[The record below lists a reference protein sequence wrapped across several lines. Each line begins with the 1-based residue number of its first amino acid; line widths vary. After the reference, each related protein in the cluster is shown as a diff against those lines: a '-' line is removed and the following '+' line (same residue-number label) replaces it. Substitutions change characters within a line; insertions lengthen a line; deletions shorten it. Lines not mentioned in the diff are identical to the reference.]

1 MEWRDSPTENCEPA
15 FTEAQ
20 RWLEEVTGK
29 QFGEKD
35 FRSALENGL
44 LLIDLINKIK
54 PGVIKKIN
62 RLSTPIAGLDN
73 INVFLKACGKLGLKD
88 AQLFHPGDLQD
99 LSNRV
104 TVKQEETHRRLKNVL
119 ITLYWLGRKAQSNPY
134 YNGPYLDLK
143 AFEGLLGQTLTKAL
157 EDSGSL
163 KRSGRDSGCG
173 DIWYSE
179 RGELL
184 SPSTIHRRDDSWDS
198 LDSFGSRS
206 LASFSSDATLKGS
219 SEGGESDTESELS
232 HKMLDGSKNDKSY
245 RRSVTIEPK
254 PLPSYNQFLPNKS
267 RQPVYLPAPLR
278 KKRVDRNEDN
288 RRSWASPVYTDP
300 DGNFTSGSKNQQAT
314 TCPKA
319 LLEIDL
325 PILTSQQLA
334 QYDESDSDSED
345 PRKLPD
351 LVVDD
356 LAQRRFRLNKSPSN
370 PICPVL
376 HIVEADPPKS
386 GSQANHPA
394 STVAPAPKGQWS
406 DHGLNLDTTVAS
418 GASTKDPSDT
428 SHCSSEDEDDNDKER
443 VRTVP
448 NIEKDDLYAR
458 KLNLP
463 VPSLNASF
471 NVFLPKLWTP
481 EEELQWKKINLGSSS
496 RPWYKEFQ
504 GHSGGSS
511 ESEEDSKCEKSRP
524 TSDGN
529 PSVQPCPGSD
539 LAFPEKRIA
548 QPTVTSAAKNVDRG
562 VADTSEQPSQFSIL
576 QAFQKCS
583 VDMLSLEGKCKP
595 DPTSGPRI
603 LTYTP
608 TGPGCNRAGLE
619 STNMDPDL
627 ENDDLFIRK
636 TGAFHLHPC
645 SMELFQTGPRQ
656 VCSVEKEIVLQS
668 GETEVP
674 DLEKDDMIVRRVPN
688 QKEVP
693 LSGAP
698 DKYQPVP
705 FPEPSTLPETIQAK
719 FLCLPKKLPE
729 SRERSTGSR
738 IVVSS
743 QKRKKDDMLAR
754 KIGSWQIVS
763 PTKAKCFTPGPCSEE
778 DLRNWESIRDA
789 SRRRHR
795 KRQMVERL
803 IQKLSDGEGSKSMGD
818 VSEEEVPVVQKIAFE
833 DLQKLKSE
841 IQEQDQKWQ
850 DDLAKWKNRRKSFTS
865 DLQKKK
871 EEREDIEK
879 KVSERSERSTKTFSE
894 MQKERESREH
904 GSYLNSQS
912 GVGNRRL
919 YSSNEDVFGEHER
932 APTKPALEKGYTIE
946 VDKPYSLKSEI
957 TYSMQHSQKQEDH
970 PTAVPKRTA
979 QIEKMNFY
987 TNSQPDMGGS
997 LYSSNEDVF
1006 SEKASSPTKEA
1017 AEKGFSA
1024 EANMPGILIGEVAS
1038 STRQSLKL
1046 QGPVAT
1052 VAKRPLE
1059 EQNLDSCLN
1068 SRPSTRGTSLSSS
1081 NEDVYREQDNSRTKP
1096 AVENRNLLEEDMPRS
1111 LKSEFTYRSLQP
1123 QKQQDPVLGVTRSP
1137 HEEQKPASLSTHYSV
1152 NAQSRPARVTSS
1164 LPSGDQK
1171 TDAARITSVV
1181 TARPFGIRSKGL
1193 STISRPSTMD
1203 DSRRYNGVASGI
1215 SKANSVNVTTF
1226 SRSTTQHNSANLI
1239 KSEEDDEE
1247 EEEKENVMPVSSKPV
1262 SYASS
1267 RNWAVGNT
1275 EVKSD
1280 PEPDLISFSS
1290 SSVQSLSD
1298 TKVSRAQPQYSD
1310 MRVCINQTPG
1320 SSHDFGFKTTW
1331 NSTGATVKSVEGGSP
1346 AELSQLKVEDEII
1359 AVNGTKVSKM
1369 DYSEWREAMDSA
1381 LETGSLTMDIRRYG
1395 KEDWGR
1401 DPPSLPYSRHKTLN
1415 LTSMDTKIIGSP
1427 ENKWIDASSR
1437 SSNSAVHDSTEKQK
1451 NDFETK
1457 AVNGVQDGVDG
1468 KPKGGS
1474 EPAIPDLHVPSI
1486 SVSSRWSWNPE
1497 EERKRQEKWLKEQEQ
1512 LLQEKHRREQEKL
1525 KEEWEQVQQEVEKES
1540 SKEHVLLNAS
1550 NHVPVTSHSLPLSPS
1565 WQTRE
1570 AAVSEWMRGSVGSEE
1585 QWVKPD
1591 EEAANAFK
1599 LEQQR
1604 KLEEEK
1610 LQLERETRQIEE
1622 SRRKFLEEQQ
1632 RRRAQEEERQRL
1644 AEQQQREAE
1653 ERHQAAERQRQQEEE
1668 RLRQWAEEEKQRR
1681 RLEEEQQR
1689 RLQAEEEKRWRAEEE
1704 EKRRQ
1709 AVEEE
1714 QWRQRQEEEQLHL
1727 RAQPEQQRQR
1737 AEPEREKR
1745 TFQMNNYER
1754 PDPYGVA
1761 ASHDE
1766 LDYTASN
1773 RSSLKSAP
1781 ELDAPYGY
1789 RNSVHERFG
1798 AGAAP
1803 WLQEDHVQ
1811 NIKFQPKMPSSEIK
1825 TQRNQIFYLMKPVN
1839 PDRDSSRHS
1848 DNGWGSTSSQRG
1860 YQKDQPQTNAELER
1874 QRIIQEMRKTT
1885 SLVNDNSWIRQRA
1898 SSASKEPSSLPNTM
1912 RRGES
1917 LDNLDSSGTSSWRQT
1932 PWTNQPTS
1940 YNSLSSSQ
1948 DFSRPSSIVST
1959 SNRSYLRTPSSILPP
1974 ASGGTGRTGS
1984 LPQATSVAS
1993 TSPQSLSPT
2002 QASQPGSQQRRSV
2015 SGKKLCS
2022 YCNNNLGKGAA
2033 MIIESLGLC
2042 YHIQCFKCVAC
2053 ESDLGGSQTGAE
2065 VRIRNNELYCN
2076 GCYTRFKTI
2085 RQPTP
2090 M

>member
-300 DGNFTSGSKNQQAT
+300 DGNFT
-314 TCPKA
+314 
-319 LLEIDL
+319 
-325 PILTSQQLA
+325 
-334 QYDESDSDSED
+334 
-345 PRKLPD
+345 
-351 LVVDD
+351 
-356 LAQRRFRLNKSPSN
+356 
-370 PICPVL
+370 
-376 HIVEADPPKS
+376 
-386 GSQANHPA
+386 
-394 STVAPAPKGQWS
+394 
-406 DHGLNLDTTVAS
+406 
-418 GASTKDPSDT
+418 
-428 SHCSSEDEDDNDKER
+428 
-443 VRTVP
+443 
-448 NIEKDDLYAR
+448 
-458 KLNLP
+458 
-463 VPSLNASF
+463 
-471 NVFLPKLWTP
+471 
-481 EEELQWKKINLGSSS
+481 
-496 RPWYKEFQ
+496 
-504 GHSGGSS
+504 
-511 ESEEDSKCEKSRP
+511 
-524 TSDGN
+524 
-529 PSVQPCPGSD
+529 
-539 LAFPEKRIA
+539 
-548 QPTVTSAAKNVDRG
+548 
-562 VADTSEQPSQFSIL
+562 
-576 QAFQKCS
+576 
-583 VDMLSLEGKCKP
+583 
-595 DPTSGPRI
+595 
-603 LTYTP
+603 
-608 TGPGCNRAGLE
+608 
-619 STNMDPDL
+619 
-627 ENDDLFIRK
+627 
-636 TGAFHLHPC
+636 
-645 SMELFQTGPRQ
+645 
-656 VCSVEKEIVLQS
+656 
-668 GETEVP
+668 
-674 DLEKDDMIVRRVPN
+674 
-688 QKEVP
+688 
-693 LSGAP
+693 
-698 DKYQPVP
+698 
-705 FPEPSTLPETIQAK
+705 
-719 FLCLPKKLPE
+719 
-729 SRERSTGSR
+729 
-738 IVVSS
+738 
-743 QKRKKDDMLAR
+743 
-754 KIGSWQIVS
+754 
-763 PTKAKCFTPGPCSEE
+763 
-778 DLRNWESIRDA
+778 
-789 SRRRHR
+789 
-795 KRQMVERL
+795 RL

-1395 KEDWGR
+1395 KE
-1401 DPPSLPYSRHKTLN
+1401 
-1415 LTSMDTKIIGSP
+1415 GSP

-1468 KPKGGS
+1468 KPKEFEPISLKNYKRRSEFFEQGGS

>member
-300 DGNFTSGSKNQQAT
+300 DGNFT
-314 TCPKA
+314 
-319 LLEIDL
+319 
-325 PILTSQQLA
+325 
-334 QYDESDSDSED
+334 
-345 PRKLPD
+345 
-351 LVVDD
+351 
-356 LAQRRFRLNKSPSN
+356 
-370 PICPVL
+370 
-376 HIVEADPPKS
+376 
-386 GSQANHPA
+386 
-394 STVAPAPKGQWS
+394 
-406 DHGLNLDTTVAS
+406 
-418 GASTKDPSDT
+418 
-428 SHCSSEDEDDNDKER
+428 
-443 VRTVP
+443 
-448 NIEKDDLYAR
+448 
-458 KLNLP
+458 
-463 VPSLNASF
+463 
-471 NVFLPKLWTP
+471 
-481 EEELQWKKINLGSSS
+481 
-496 RPWYKEFQ
+496 
-504 GHSGGSS
+504 
-511 ESEEDSKCEKSRP
+511 
-524 TSDGN
+524 
-529 PSVQPCPGSD
+529 
-539 LAFPEKRIA
+539 
-548 QPTVTSAAKNVDRG
+548 
-562 VADTSEQPSQFSIL
+562 
-576 QAFQKCS
+576 
-583 VDMLSLEGKCKP
+583 
-595 DPTSGPRI
+595 
-603 LTYTP
+603 
-608 TGPGCNRAGLE
+608 
-619 STNMDPDL
+619 
-627 ENDDLFIRK
+627 
-636 TGAFHLHPC
+636 
-645 SMELFQTGPRQ
+645 
-656 VCSVEKEIVLQS
+656 
-668 GETEVP
+668 
-674 DLEKDDMIVRRVPN
+674 
-688 QKEVP
+688 
-693 LSGAP
+693 
-698 DKYQPVP
+698 
-705 FPEPSTLPETIQAK
+705 
-719 FLCLPKKLPE
+719 
-729 SRERSTGSR
+729 
-738 IVVSS
+738 
-743 QKRKKDDMLAR
+743 
-754 KIGSWQIVS
+754 
-763 PTKAKCFTPGPCSEE
+763 
-778 DLRNWESIRDA
+778 
-789 SRRRHR
+789 
-795 KRQMVERL
+795 RL

-1395 KEDWGR
+1395 KE
-1401 DPPSLPYSRHKTLN
+1401 
-1415 LTSMDTKIIGSP
+1415 GSP

-1468 KPKGGS
+1468 KPKEFEPISLKNYKRRSEFFEQGGS

-1789 RNSVHERFG
+1789 RN
-1798 AGAAP
+1798 
-1803 WLQEDHVQ
+1803 
-1811 NIKFQPKMPSSEIK
+1811 N
-1825 TQRNQIFYLMKPVN
+1825 
-1839 PDRDSSRHS
+1839 SSRHS

>member
-300 DGNFTSGSKNQQAT
+300 DGNFT
-314 TCPKA
+314 
-319 LLEIDL
+319 
-325 PILTSQQLA
+325 
-334 QYDESDSDSED
+334 
-345 PRKLPD
+345 
-351 LVVDD
+351 
-356 LAQRRFRLNKSPSN
+356 
-370 PICPVL
+370 
-376 HIVEADPPKS
+376 
-386 GSQANHPA
+386 
-394 STVAPAPKGQWS
+394 
-406 DHGLNLDTTVAS
+406 
-418 GASTKDPSDT
+418 
-428 SHCSSEDEDDNDKER
+428 
-443 VRTVP
+443 
-448 NIEKDDLYAR
+448 
-458 KLNLP
+458 
-463 VPSLNASF
+463 
-471 NVFLPKLWTP
+471 
-481 EEELQWKKINLGSSS
+481 
-496 RPWYKEFQ
+496 
-504 GHSGGSS
+504 
-511 ESEEDSKCEKSRP
+511 
-524 TSDGN
+524 
-529 PSVQPCPGSD
+529 
-539 LAFPEKRIA
+539 
-548 QPTVTSAAKNVDRG
+548 
-562 VADTSEQPSQFSIL
+562 
-576 QAFQKCS
+576 
-583 VDMLSLEGKCKP
+583 
-595 DPTSGPRI
+595 
-603 LTYTP
+603 
-608 TGPGCNRAGLE
+608 
-619 STNMDPDL
+619 
-627 ENDDLFIRK
+627 
-636 TGAFHLHPC
+636 
-645 SMELFQTGPRQ
+645 
-656 VCSVEKEIVLQS
+656 
-668 GETEVP
+668 
-674 DLEKDDMIVRRVPN
+674 
-688 QKEVP
+688 
-693 LSGAP
+693 
-698 DKYQPVP
+698 
-705 FPEPSTLPETIQAK
+705 
-719 FLCLPKKLPE
+719 
-729 SRERSTGSR
+729 
-738 IVVSS
+738 
-743 QKRKKDDMLAR
+743 
-754 KIGSWQIVS
+754 
-763 PTKAKCFTPGPCSEE
+763 
-778 DLRNWESIRDA
+778 
-789 SRRRHR
+789 
-795 KRQMVERL
+795 RL

-1468 KPKGGS
+1468 KPKEFEPISLKNYKRRSEFFEQGGS

-1789 RNSVHERFG
+1789 RN
-1798 AGAAP
+1798 
-1803 WLQEDHVQ
+1803 
-1811 NIKFQPKMPSSEIK
+1811 N
-1825 TQRNQIFYLMKPVN
+1825 
-1839 PDRDSSRHS
+1839 SSRHS

>member
-29 QFGEKD
+29 EFGEKD

-73 INVFLKACGKLGLKD
+73 VNVFLKACGKLGLKD

-157 EDSGSL
+157 EESNSL
-163 KRSGRDSGCG
+163 KKSGRDSGCG

-179 RGELL
+179 RGERL

-206 LASFSSDATLKGS
+206 LASFSSEATLKGS

-232 HKMLDGSKNDKSY
+232 HTMLDGSKNEVSY
-245 RRSVTIEPK
+245 RRSATIEPK

-267 RQPVYLPAPLR
+267 RQPVYMPAPLR

-288 RRSWASPVYTDP
+288 RRSWASPVYT
-300 DGNFTSGSKNQQAT
+300 N
-314 TCPKA
+314 
-319 LLEIDL
+319 
-325 PILTSQQLA
+325 
-334 QYDESDSDSED
+334 
-345 PRKLPD
+345 
-351 LVVDD
+351 
-356 LAQRRFRLNKSPSN
+356 
-370 PICPVL
+370 
-376 HIVEADPPKS
+376 
-386 GSQANHPA
+386 
-394 STVAPAPKGQWS
+394 
-406 DHGLNLDTTVAS
+406 
-418 GASTKDPSDT
+418 
-428 SHCSSEDEDDNDKER
+428 
-443 VRTVP
+443 
-448 NIEKDDLYAR
+448 
-458 KLNLP
+458 
-463 VPSLNASF
+463 
-471 NVFLPKLWTP
+471 
-481 EEELQWKKINLGSSS
+481 
-496 RPWYKEFQ
+496 
-504 GHSGGSS
+504 
-511 ESEEDSKCEKSRP
+511 
-524 TSDGN
+524 SDG
-529 PSVQPCPGSD
+529 
-539 LAFPEKRIA
+539 
-548 QPTVTSAAKNVDRG
+548 T
-562 VADTSEQPSQFSIL
+562 
-576 QAFQKCS
+576 
-583 VDMLSLEGKCKP
+583 
-595 DPTSGPRI
+595 
-603 LTYTP
+603 
-608 TGPGCNRAGLE
+608 
-619 STNMDPDL
+619 
-627 ENDDLFIRK
+627 
-636 TGAFHLHPC
+636 
-645 SMELFQTGPRQ
+645 
-656 VCSVEKEIVLQS
+656 
-668 GETEVP
+668 
-674 DLEKDDMIVRRVPN
+674 
-688 QKEVP
+688 
-693 LSGAP
+693 
-698 DKYQPVP
+698 
-705 FPEPSTLPETIQAK
+705 
-719 FLCLPKKLPE
+719 
-729 SRERSTGSR
+729 
-738 IVVSS
+738 
-743 QKRKKDDMLAR
+743 
-754 KIGSWQIVS
+754 
-763 PTKAKCFTPGPCSEE
+763 FT
-778 DLRNWESIRDA
+778 R
-789 SRRRHR
+789 
-795 KRQMVERL
+795 
-803 IQKLSDGEGSKSMGD
+803 SKSMGD
-818 VSEEEVPVVQKIAFE
+818 VNEEEVPVVQQVVFE
-833 DLQKLKSE
+833 DLQKIKSQ
-841 IQEQDQKWQ
+841 IQEQDQQWQ
-850 DDLAKWKNRRKSFTS
+850 SDLAKWKNRRKSFTS

-894 MQKERESREH
+894 MQKERENREQDP
-904 GSYLNSQS
+904 YLNSQS
-912 GVGNRRL
+912 GVGHRRL
-919 YSSNEDVFGEHER
+919 YSSNEDVFGEHES

-946 VDKPYSLKSEI
+946 VDKPSSRKSEI
-957 TYSMQHSQKQEDH
+957 TYSMRQSQKQEDH
-970 PTAVPKRTA
+970 APAELKRTV
-979 QIEKMNFY
+979 QKDKMNFY
-987 TNSQPDMGGS
+987 TNNQSDAGDS

-1006 SEKASSPTKEA
+1006 RGKARSPTKEA
-1017 AEKGFSA
+1017 TEKGYSA
-1024 EANMPGILIGEVAS
+1024 ERDAARSLIVEFAS
-1038 STRQSLKL
+1038 GTHQSLKP
-1046 QGPVAT
+1046 QEHVPT
-1052 VAKRPLE
+1052 VTKMALE
-1059 EQNLDSCLN
+1059 EQNPDPYLN
-1068 SRPSTRGTSLSSS
+1068 SRPNTRGTSLYSS
-1081 NEDVYREQDNSRTKP
+1081 NEDVYRGQENSSTKP
-1096 AVENRNLLEEDMPRS
+1096 ALEKRNLLDEDMPRS
-1111 LKSEFTYRSLQP
+1111 LKLELTYSSLQP
-1123 QKQQDPVLGVTRSP
+1123 QKQQDPIPSVTRSP
-1137 HEEQKPASLSTHYSV
+1137 LEEQKPASLSTHYSV

-1164 LPSGDQK
+1164 LPSSDQK

-1193 STISRPSTMD
+1193 STIPRPSTMD

-1215 SKANSVNVTTF
+1215 SKANSVNITPF
-1226 SRSTTQHNSANLI
+1226 SRSTTQHHGASSV
-1239 KSEEDDEE
+1239 KSEEDDAE

-1262 SYASS
+1262 SYAASQ
-1267 RNWAVGNT
+1267 NWAVGKT
-1275 EVKSD
+1275 DVKSD

-1290 SSVQSLSD
+1290 SSVQSLPD
-1298 TKVSRAQPQYSD
+1298 RKVSGAQPQYSD

-1346 AELSQLKVEDEII
+1346 AELSQLKVDDEII
-1359 AVNGTKVSKM
+1359 AVNGTHVSKM

-1401 DPPSLPYSRHKTLN
+1401 DPPSLPYSSHKTLN

-1437 SSNSAVHDSTEKQK
+1437 SSNNAVHDSMDNLK

-1457 AVNGVQDGVDG
+1457 AVNGLQDAVDA
-1468 KPKGGS
+1468 KPRESEPISLKNYKRRSEFFEQGGS
-1474 EPAIPDLHVPSI
+1474 EPAMPDLHVPSI

-1550 NHVPVTSHSLPLSPS
+1550 NHVPITSQSPPLSSS
-1565 WQTRE
+1565 WRARE
-1570 AAVSEWMRGSVGSEE
+1570 AAVSEWMRSSDGSEE
-1585 QWVKPD
+1585 QRVRAD
-1591 EEAANAFK
+1591 EEAAKAFQ

-1622 SRRKFLEEQQ
+1622 SRLKFLEEQQ
-1632 RRRAQEEERQRL
+1632 RRRVQEEERQRL
-1644 AEQQQREAE
+1644 LEQQQREAE
-1653 ERHQAAERQRQQEEE
+1653 ERRLAAERQRQQEEE
-1668 RLRQWAEEEKQRR
+1668 RLRQRAEEEKQRR
-1681 RLEEEQQR
+1681 RLEEEQER
-1689 RLQAEEEKRWRAEEE
+1689 RLQVEEERRWRAEEE
-1704 EKRRQ
+1704 EKRQQ
-1709 AVEEE
+1709 AMEEE
-1714 QWRQRQEEEQLHL
+1714 QWRRHQEEEQLHL
-1727 RAQPEQQRQR
+1727 RAQQEQHRQR
-1737 AEPEREKR
+1737 AEPEKEQRS
-1745 TFQMNNYER
+1745 FQMNNYER
-1754 PDPYGVA
+1754 PEPYGVA
-1761 ASHDE
+1761 ANRE
-1766 LDYTASN
+1766 EVDYIASN
-1773 RSSLKSAP
+1773 RSSLKSSP
-1781 ELDAPYGY
+1781 ESDAPSAY
-1789 RNSVHERFG
+1789 RNGVHKKFG
-1798 AGAAP
+1798 GGVAP
-1803 WLQEDHVQ
+1803 WLLEDNVQ
-1811 NIKFQPKMPSSEIK
+1811 NTRFQPEKPSSEIK
-1825 TQRNQIFYLMKPVN
+1825 TQRNQIIYQMKPVN
-1839 PDRDSSRHS
+1839 AYQDSGRHS
-1848 DNGWGSTSSQRG
+1848 DNGWSSTSSQRG

-1898 SSASKEPSSLPNTM
+1898 ASSSREPSSMPNTM

-1932 PWTNQPTS
+1932 PWTNQSSS

-1959 SNRSYLRTPSSILPP
+1959 SNRSYLRTPSSSLPP

-1984 LPQATSVAS
+1984 LSQASSVAS
-1993 TSPQSLSPT
+1993 TSPRTLSPT
-2002 QASQPGSQQRRSV
+2002 QASQPGSPQKRSV

-2076 GCYTRFKTI
+2076 SCYTRFKTV